1 MLKVAL
7 IGASHWHSRFYYEP
21 LAELETAE
29 LCAVSDPNPTV
40 ARTMGERLQCPWF
53 TEYHDLLED
62 MRPDFV
68 FALGQHAEMA
78 AIGHDLIDAGVAFA
92 LEKPCGVSYAQVA
105 GLRDSA
111 AAAGA
116 FAAVPLAFR
125 SSQLLRNMQRIAD
138 GSRFRHL
145 SFRFIAGT
153 PQRYLDAGCSWMLD
167 REKAGGG
174 CTINLAVH
182 FFDLF
187 ALLTGA
193 VPTVVGAEMSNAS
206 YGLAV
211 EDYSAVLL
219 SGGGASGV
227 VETGYTLPAPTA
239 EFDLRFSLRSERHYF
254 TATGADPVGP
264 DRLVVYHT
272 DGGNQVIRI
281 PVSQVPHYRDF
292 VFETLNSFR
301 QGRPPVANLDDICTA
316 MRVVESAYERVGWR
330 ATNEKGTSQ

>member
-7 IGASHWHSRFYYEP
+7 IGASHWHSKFYYEP
-21 LAELETAE
+21 LAELETAQ
-29 LCAVSDPNPTV
+29 LCAVSDPNPMV
-40 ARTMGERLQCPWF
+40 ARTLGEQLQRPWF
-53 TEYHDLLED
+53 TDYRDLLED

-68 FALGQHAEMA
+68 FALGQHAEMPD
-78 AIGHDLIDAGVAFA
+78 IGQDLIDAGVAFA

-111 AAAGA
+111 AAAGV

-125 SSQLLRNMQRIAD
+125 SSRLLREIQQIAD
-138 GSRFRHL
+138 GSRFHHL

-167 REKAGGG
+167 RDKAGGG

-187 ALLTGA
+187 ALLTREA
-193 VPTVVGAEMSNAS
+193 PRVVGAEMSNAS

-227 VETGYTLPAPTA
+227 VETGYTLPAPTS

-264 DRLVVYHT
+264 DRMVVHQIE
-272 DGGNQVIRI
+272 GGNQVIHI

-292 VFETLNSFR
+292 VFETLDSFR
-301 QGRPPVANLDDICTA
+301 QGRPPVAGLDEMCAA
-316 MRVVESAYERVGWR
+316 MRVVESAYARGLGR
-330 ATNEKGTSQ
+330 PTNEKGTGQ